1 MDFQKLWNCGSLFGI
16 HTSAILVN
24 QWPPNRIFCLLL
36 NGNSEICI
44 TFLIFHRAWC
54 LTTAVFFLSKKTN
67 NISVVSSHFHLSL
80 RISAL
85 RLPTVTQGVSYNLTK
100 SRQQNHSPAYCS
112 NSGPRPRHSSPK
124 CGWRH
129 KNDFYSDGKCPLD
142 GTWCQRNNCQ
152 SSHKGEITP
161 EETDR

>member
-1 MDFQKLWNCGSLFGI
+1 MFDAYTDTYNALNATQFYISESCKPLAVRYFVARRAACTCSLALLTIFSDI
-16 HTSAILVN
+16 SCLRYAIWQPASWVAKFIQSVTN
-24 QWPPNRIFCLLL
+24 IF
-36 NGNSEICI
+36 
-44 TFLIFHRAWC
+44 IFH
-54 LTTAVFFLSKKTN
+54 LTQNFRHA
-67 NISVVSSHFHLSL
+67 
-80 RISAL
+80 
-85 RLPTVTQGVSYNLTK
+85 TQGVSYNLTK